1 MNTQET
7 IAFLSAS
14 NNVDAMLKAFDN
26 LCKEVTDGDL
36 PILLEAIQSER
47 IGFGVREW
55 LAEPIIKLA
64 GLSSLQ
70 VLLRALRMNYEAG
83 HDNDSFQVLLVGL
96 VEENKEDARRQL
108 EKIKLNANQHEIED
122 INWLLEFS

>member
-7 IAFLSAS
+7 IAFLSTS
-14 NNVDAMLKAFDN
+14 NNVDAMLKAFDK
-26 LCKEVTDGDL
+26 LCKEVTDEDL

-47 IGFGVREW
+47 ISFGVREW
-55 LAEPIIKLA
+55 LAKPIIKLA

-96 VEENKEDARRQL
+96 VEENKKDARRQL
-108 EKIKLNANQHEIED
+108 KKIK
-122 INWLLEFS
+122 